1 MYEGER
7 EIKTGT
13 GEERKEGQKM
23 RVVPLT
29 KEIISHV
36 HFSLSQKVFRS
47 IHHCLLSFNHNGKE
61 GQKMRA
67 VTLTKESIPHVFLV

>member
-7 EIKTGT
+7 EIKTGS
-13 GEERKEGQKM
+13 GEEREEGQKM

-29 KEIISHV
+29 KESIPHV
-36 HFSLSQKVFRS
+36 
-47 IHHCLLSFNHNGKE
+47 LLVLVRKSSGLFVIVCYPLTKE

-67 VTLTKESIPHVFLV
+67 VALTKESIPHVFLV